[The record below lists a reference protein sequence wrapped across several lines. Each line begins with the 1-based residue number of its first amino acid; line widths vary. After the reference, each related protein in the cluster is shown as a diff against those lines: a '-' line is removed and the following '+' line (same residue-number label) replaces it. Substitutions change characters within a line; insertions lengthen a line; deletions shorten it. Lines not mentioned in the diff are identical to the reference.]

1 MDESKDNVLVNEIS
15 LGAHLDAVVSKYTSE
30 GGVST
35 VLFAGKLR
43 SEGDS
48 NSVISVH
55 KSIINDEINNNEG
68 VVITGLLITQGN
80 SILHLLEG
88 PSYSILRILSSLSRH
103 EHFSS
108 ENPIQSG
115 KIIYNAEDRPRR
127 YFHSW
132 HSTIIAEKKVSM
144 DELNSESSKD
154 IVHDMV
160 TNILENITK
169 YVNDCYDNGEPINLN
184 SFDSLPGKNSV
195 LAFANST
202 LFFGI
207 KDYVTIFADSY
218 SFDPDSERIY
228 PMARA
233 IGGF

>member
-1 MDESKDNVLVNEIS
+1 MEESKENVLRSETS
-15 LGAHLDAVVSKYTSE
+15 LAAHLDAVVSKYTAE
-30 GGVST
+30 GGIST

-43 SEGDS
+43 SEGD
-48 NSVISVH
+48 NHAVISVH
-55 KSIINDEINNNEG
+55 KSIIDDEVRNNEG
-68 VVITGLLITQGN
+68 VVITGLLIAQGN

-103 EHFSS
+103 EHFNS
-108 ENPIQSG
+108 ENPVQSG
-115 KIIYNAEDRPRR
+115 RIVYNVEDRPRR

-132 HSTIIAEKKVSM
+132 HSTIISEKKVSM

-154 IVHDMV
+154 IIHDMV
-160 TNILENITK
+160 INIIDNITK
-169 YVNDCYDNGEPINLN
+169 YVNECDENGELVNLN

-202 LFFGI
+202 LFFSI
-207 KDYVTIFADSY
+207 REYVTIFADSY
-218 SFDPDSERIY
+218 SFDPDSEKIY
-228 PMARA
+228 PMTRA